1 MDFIPLFFVCGGA
14 NYNKPLPGYENMRLY
29 CPRCHNISLV
39 AIKKREF
46 FTFCFIPV
54 IPTSLGEAL
63 QCTICTF
70 QQSTSADQLN
80 SFRTQSPQQ
89 QQVQIAGHFQN
100 QQYAPMPVGRGPG
113 AGLYHY
119 QPYYQAQQV
128 YPQQPQPTNYN

>member
-14 NYNKPLPGYENMRLY
+14 NYNKPLPGYEDLRLY
-29 CPRCHNISLV
+29 CPRWSAVV

-63 QCTICTF
+63 HCTICPF
-70 QQSTSADQLN
+70 EQATSADQLN
-80 SFRTQSPQQ
+80 SFRSQSPQQ
-89 QQVQIAGHFQN
+89 QMQLPGYFQN
-100 QQYAPMPVGRGPG
+100 QQYAPMPMGQGPG
-113 AGLYHY
+113 AGSYHY

-128 YPQQPQPTNYN
+128 YPQQPQPTNYK

>member
-14 NYNKPLPGYENMRLY
+14 NYNKPMPGYENLRLY
-29 CPRCHNISLV
+29 CPRWSKVV

-63 QCTICTF
+63 QCTICPYF
-70 QQSTSADQLN
+70 QATSADQLN

-89 QQVQIAGHFQN
+89 QQMQIAGHFQN
-100 QQYAPMPVGRGPG
+100 QQYAPMPMGRGPG
-113 AGLYHY
+113 AGSYHY

-128 YPQQPQPTNYN
+128 YPQQPQPTNYK